1 MLQEPH
7 QNEHHDWTGWRPA
20 LAIEESV
27 GGIPFNDLLQIERCD
42 EPGRLLRLVPRSDL
56 ENHLG
61 TIHAGALMTL
71 AEAASAE
78 FLVRHFGTERQII
91 PLLRRFEAKFSR
103 PADGIVT
110 AAASVDAEALDR
122 AEHDLNSKG
131 WGLVTVEVELYNDRE
146 AKVLSAHV
154 CWYAKSV
161 DR

>member
-1 MLQEPH
+1 MIQETH
-7 QNEHHDWTGWRPA
+7 QHEHAAWTGQRPA
-20 LAIEESV
+20 LAIEKSV

-42 EPGRLLRLVPRSDL
+42 EPGRLLRLVPRPCL

-61 TIHAGALMTL
+61 TMHAGALMTL

-78 FLVRHFGTERQII
+78 YLVRYFGTERKIV

-103 PADGIVT
+103 PAEGIVT
-110 AAASVDAEALDR
+110 AAASVDAEALAR
-122 AEHDLNSKG
+122 AEHDLTAKG
-131 WGLVTVEVELYNDRE
+131 WGLMTVDVELYDRSE

-154 CWYAKSV
+154 CWYAKSP